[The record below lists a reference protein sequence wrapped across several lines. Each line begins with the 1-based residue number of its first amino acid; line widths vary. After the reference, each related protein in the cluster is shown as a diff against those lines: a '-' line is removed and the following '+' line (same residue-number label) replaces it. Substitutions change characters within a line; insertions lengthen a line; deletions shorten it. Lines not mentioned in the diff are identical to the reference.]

1 MKRTFTGKNRIF
13 LAISGV
19 IILVAS
25 CCDGI
30 GGVHFEKL
38 MRIGN
43 EDEIDDFLSKI
54 PPKESI
60 PEQWCAQIFARIL
73 KKHKLILVSD
83 LDAELVTQLNMIPA
97 AFPDEAL
104 DKARQIVGR
113 NAEVVVIPDGV
124 AVLAVN
130 EE

>member
-1 MKRTFTGKNRIF
+1 M
-13 LAISGV
+13 

-43 EDEIDDFLSKI
+43 ENEIDDFLSKI

-60 PEQWCAQIFARIL
+60 PEQWC
-73 KKHKLILVSD
+73 
-83 LDAELVTQLNMIPA
+83 VTDSGGRFYLGPLSPGQVYALRVQKSGHVQEIAPA
-97 AFPDEAL
+97 
-104 DKARQIVGR
+104 
-113 NAEVVVIPDGV
+113 
-124 AVLAVN
+124 
-130 EE
+130 